1 MDPQPSLVYSHVK
14 GGISHCAW
22 LYVYAPTYVW
32 LAGVYL
38 TYVLHHGVGLVQ
50 LGLLKVVAVVLQSVP

>member
-1 MDPQPSLVYSHVK
+1 MDPQPNLVYTHVK

-22 LYVYAPTYVW
+22 LCLCSSYVW

-38 TYVLHHGVGLVQ
+38 TYVLHHGIGLVE